1 MIRSTYSLVLLFVF
15 STWAAVNAEPVGW
28 RTDGDGRYPDA
39 DPPIHWSPD
48 VNVVWKTAMPSWSN
62 ASPVLWAEGGRLF
75 VCSEPDQIMAVDQ
88 RDGTILWKDSVGDAV
103 RDEFSIFSRIKG
115 AILWKDSSGDEVEF
129 KAISA
134 HKSNGYTTPTP
145 VTDGERVFSV
155 FGFGAV
161 AAHTVDGELLW
172 ARVVQKPQHKWGTSA
187 SPVLAGGV
195 LIVHLV
201 DLFGL
206 DPATGAE
213 KWRAKADAKWGSP
226 VVADIGGVAVVITPS
241 GDVFRAADGQRL
253 AERIGRLKFAAP
265 VVQDGVVYFIEKRA
279 QAIALPDSLAADSF
293 PTPVRWTTRIQ
304 GSRHYASSVIHEGLV
319 YAISREEMFAV
330 IDANTGEV
338 VYEKRLDLGGGNNS
352 AYPSVTVAGD
362 KLFVGS
368 ESGTTAVL
376 ALGRTYRELA
386 RNSVEGYRSSP
397 VFAGERMYLRAFDYL
412 YCFGPRRDVD

>member
-39 DPPIHWSPD
+39 DPPIRWSPD

-88 RDGTILWKDSVGDAV
+88 RDGAILWKDSVGDAV
-103 RDEFSIFSRIKG
+103 AFE
-115 AILWKDSSGDEVEF
+115 AV
-129 KAISA
+129 SA

-161 AAHTVDGELLW
+161 SAHTVDGELLW
-172 ARVVQKPQHKWGTSA
+172 ARVVQKPKHKWGTSA

-213 KWRAKADAKWGSP
+213 KWRAKADARWGSP

-279 QAIALPDSLAADSF
+279 QAVALPDSLSADSF

-304 GSRHYASSVIHEGLV
+304 GSRHYASAVIHEGLV

-338 VYEKRLDLGGGNNS
+338 VYQRRLDLGGETNS

-397 VFAGERMYLRAFDYL
+397 VFAGERMYLRAFEYL

>member
-1 MIRSTYSLVLLFVF
+1 MIRSTHSLVLQFVF

-88 RDGTILWKDSVGDAV
+88 RDGTILWKDSVGDEVSGGLYVILKAL
-103 RDEFSIFSRIKG
+103 S
-115 AILWKDSSGDEVEF
+115 AILWKDSSGDAVEF

-172 ARVVQKPQHKWGTSA
+172 ARAVQKHKFGTSA

-226 VVADIGGVAVVITPS
+226 VVADIGGVAVVITPA
-241 GDVFRAADGQRL
+241 GDVFRVADGQRL

-279 QAIALPDSLAADSF
+279 QAIALPDSLSAADSF

-338 VYEKRLDLGGGNNS
+338 VYQRRLDLGGGNNS

-397 VFAGERMYLRAFDYL
+397 VFAGERLYLRAFKYL

>member
-1 MIRSTYSLVLLFVF
+1 MFRSTCYLVSMFIF
-15 STWAAVNAEPVGW
+15 SFGAPVNAEPVGW
-28 RTDGDGRYPDA
+28 RTDGTGRYPAA

-88 RDGTILWKDSVGDAV
+88 RDGAILWKDSVGDAV
-103 RDEFSIFSRIKG
+103 AFE
-115 AILWKDSSGDEVEF
+115 
-129 KAISA
+129 AISA

-161 AAHTVDGELLW
+161 AAHTVDGALLW
-172 ARVVQKPQHKWGTSA
+172 ARVVQKPKHKWGTSA

-206 DPATGAE
+206 DPVTGAE
-213 KWRAKADAKWGSP
+213 KWRATAQARWGSP
-226 VVADIGGVAVVITPS
+226 VVTNIGGSDVVITPS
-241 GDVFRAADGQRL
+241 GDVFQASDGQRL
-253 AERIGRLKFAAP
+253 AKRISRLKFAAP
-265 VVQDGVVYFIEKRA
+265 VVQDGVAYFIEKKA
-279 QAIALPDSLAADSF
+279 QAVALPTAVPDPTAKGLPDSLSAADSF
-293 PTPVRWTTRIQ
+293 PTPVRWTARIQ

-338 VYEKRLDLGGGNNS
+338 VYQKRLDLGGGNNS
-352 AYPSVTVAGD
+352 AYPSITLAGD

-368 ESGTTAVL
+368 ESGTTVVL

-386 RNSVEGYRSSP
+386 RNEVEGYRSSP
-397 VFAGERMYLRAFDYL
+397 VFAGERMYLRGFKYL
-412 YCFGPRRDVD
+412 YCFGSPPAAD

>member
-1 MIRSTYSLVLLFVF
+1 MFRSTCYLVLMFVF
-15 STWAAVNAEPVGW
+15 ASWGPVNAEPVGW
-28 RTDGDGRYPDA
+28 RADGTGRYPDA
-39 DPPIHWSPD
+39 DPPIHWAPD

-62 ASPVLWAEGGRLF
+62 ASPVLGAEGGRVF

-88 RDGTILWKDSVGDAV
+88 RDGAILWKDSVGDAV
-103 RDEFSIFSRIKG
+103 AFE
-115 AILWKDSSGDEVEF
+115 
-129 KAISA
+129 AISA

-187 SPVLAGGV
+187 SPVLAGGR
-195 LIVHLV
+195 LIVHMV

-206 DPATGAE
+206 DPATGAK
-213 KWRAKADAKWGSP
+213 KWRATSDAKWGSP
-226 VVADIGGVAVVITPS
+226 VVANIGGVDVVITPS
-241 GDVFRAADGQRL
+241 GDVFRASDGQRL
-253 AERIGRLKFAAP
+253 AERIGSLKFAAP
-265 VVQDGVVYFIEKRA
+265 VVQDGVAYFIEKKA
-279 QAIALPDSLAADSF
+279 QAVALPTAVPDSPFKRVLDILSVEDSF

-338 VYEKRLDLGGGNNS
+338 VYQKRLDLGGGNNS
-352 AYPSVTVAGD
+352 AYPSITLAGD

-368 ESGTTAVL
+368 ESGTTVVL

-386 RNSVEGYRSSP
+386 RNKVEGYRSSP
-397 VFAGERMYLRAFDYL
+397 VFAGERMYLRGFKYL
-412 YCFGPRRDVD
+412 YCFGSPPDAD